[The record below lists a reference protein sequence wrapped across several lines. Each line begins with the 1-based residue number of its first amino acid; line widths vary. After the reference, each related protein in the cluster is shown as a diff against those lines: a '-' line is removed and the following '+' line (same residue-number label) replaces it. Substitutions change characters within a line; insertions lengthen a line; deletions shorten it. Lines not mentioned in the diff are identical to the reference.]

1 MSETIDPT
9 SSDPG
14 QLPRPRIRSGAVI
27 WGLLLVATALLAL
40 WIATRPDGRDG
51 LIGAVLALDGFG
63 WTVVT
68 VVVIGATVTLISLAA
83 VIRHVQHRLAKPPP
97 TTTR

>member
-1 MSETIDPT
+1 MSET
-9 SSDPG
+9 SDQP
-14 QLPRPRIRSGAVI
+14 PSEPNRSRRPRIRTGAVI

-40 WIATRPDGRDG
+40 WMATRPRGRDR
-51 LIGAVLALDGFG
+51 LVEAVFALDGFG

-68 VVVIGATVTLISLAA
+68 VIAIGATVTLIALAA
-83 VIRHVQHRLAKPPP
+83 VIRHVQHRLAKAA